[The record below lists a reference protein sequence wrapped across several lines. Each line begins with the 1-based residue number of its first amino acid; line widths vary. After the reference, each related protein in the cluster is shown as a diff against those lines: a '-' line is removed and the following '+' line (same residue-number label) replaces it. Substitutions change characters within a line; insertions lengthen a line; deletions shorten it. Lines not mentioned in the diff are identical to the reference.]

1 MEFLKDFGV
10 NPILLLAQIVNFT
23 ILLLLLKKFFYKPI
37 LKVLEERKHKIET
50 AVLQAEE
57 IQKKLE
63 ETQVQQ
69 EKLIGEAEAQASRI
83 IEETREAAKN
93 LQEKATSEANKK
105 VEETLIK
112 ARGAINLEKEKM
124 VVEVKAEMASL
135 VADTTKK
142 ILGKTLSKQD
152 NEEIVKQSVK
162 ELES

>member
-112 ARGAINLEKEKM
+112 ARGAI
-124 VVEVKAEMASL
+124 
-135 VADTTKK
+135 
-142 ILGKTLSKQD
+142 
-152 NEEIVKQSVK
+152 
-162 ELES
+162 